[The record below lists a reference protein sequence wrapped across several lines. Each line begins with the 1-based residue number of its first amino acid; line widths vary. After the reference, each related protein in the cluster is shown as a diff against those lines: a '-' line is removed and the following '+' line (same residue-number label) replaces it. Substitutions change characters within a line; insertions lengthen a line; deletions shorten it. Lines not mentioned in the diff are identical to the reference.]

1 MRPVVALVP
10 AAGRG
15 VRLGESTP
23 KAFVAV
29 GGIPMVRLAVDGLI
43 ASGAVHR
50 VVVVVPTELVDA
62 ASALLSTTSLTGGSM
77 PPVPVQVVV
86 GGAERTDSVRAGIA
100 AAPDAACYL
109 VHDAARAL
117 TPPEL
122 IARVTAELHA
132 GAQAVVPALPV
143 VDTVKSVDDQGVVT
157 GTPERA
163 HLRAIQTPQG
173 FDAELLRRAYATE
186 VGATDDAGLVERLG
200 VAVRTVAG
208 DPLAFK
214 ITTPLDLRLAD
225 ALRADQAADARHR
238 ADSAHAVHTSSS
250 ADRAVPTQ
258 DRAASPADTQQAVG
272 R

>member
-1 MRPVVALVP
+1 
-10 AAGRG
+10 
-15 VRLGESTP
+15 
-23 KAFVAV
+23 
-29 GGIPMVRLAVDGLI
+29 MVRLAVDGLI

-50 VVVVVPTELVDA
+50 VVVVVPAELVDA

-100 AAPDAACYL
+100 AAPDAAFYL

-122 IARVTAELHA
+122 IARVAAELHA
-132 GAQAVVPALPV
+132 GSPAVVPALPV
-143 VDTVKSVDDQGVVT
+143 VDTVKAVDDAGVVT
-157 GTPERA
+157 GTPDRA

-173 FDAELLRRAYATE
+173 FAADLLRDAYATE
-186 VGATDDAGLVERLG
+186 VGATDDAGLAERLG

-214 ITTPLDLRLAD
+214 ITTPLDLRLAE
-225 ALRADQAADARHR
+225 ALC
-238 ADSAHAVHTSSS
+238 
-250 ADRAVPTQ
+250 ADRARVPG
-258 DRAASPADTQQAVG
+258 DRASTLVHGADAECPADAAVSAVSERPDQAVA